1 MVREQQMNG
10 FVGMQNLRR
19 TYKEVQMVIIEV
31 LIKYVR
37 KFLSWIVWLITAR
50 DCDHCCYQ
58 SYFMNECCKD
68 KNREKLCEQKPITMG
83 GFKRKIY
90 IDKHYIKGE

>member
-37 KFLSWIVWLITAR
+37 KFLSWIVWLMTAR

>member
-1 MVREQQMNG
+1 MVGEQQMNG

-68 KNREKLCEQKPITMG
+68 KNREKLCEQKPITLG

>member
-1 MVREQQMNG
+1 MNG

>member
-1 MVREQQMNG
+1 MVGEQQMNG

>member
-1 MVREQQMNG
+1 MNG
-10 FVGMQNLRR
+10 FVGMQNPRR